1 MESTVPIAGYFVPVH
16 RAVTEQILMG
26 GVPRAIAITN
36 GTLAAAIGLGLQ
48 LWVAGLVIF
57 VLGHSVALW
66 ATRRDAQF
74 VDVARRHLRYP
85 GYLRV

>member
-1 MESTVPIAGYFVPVH
+1 MEASMPIAGFFAPVH

-26 GVPRAIAITN
+26 GVPRSIAITN

-48 LWVAGLVIF
+48 LWIAGLVLF
-57 VLGHSVALW
+57 VIGHSAALW

>member
-1 MESTVPIAGYFVPVH
+1 METSTPIAGFFAPVH

-48 LWVAGLVIF
+48 LWIAGLVLF
-57 VLGHSVALW
+57 VIGHSVALW

-85 GYLRV
+85 VYLRV

>member
-1 MESTVPIAGYFVPVH
+1 MDSSVPIAGYFLPVH

-48 LWVAGLVIF
+48 LWVAGLVLF

>member
-1 MESTVPIAGYFVPVH
+1 MPIAGYFVPVH

-48 LWVAGLVIF
+48 LWVAGLVLF

-66 ATRRDAQF
+66 TTRRDAQF